1 MLYMDARFLA
11 LCMCAEIW
19 ITTEVRLLLREQG
32 EEEIF
37 QGESR
42 IRRLNMGWDE
52 KEKLEIWGG
61 ITNTQ
66 GHLKSHIEAHDCRR
80 FLKYIQR

>member
-1 MLYMDARFLA
+1 
-11 LCMCAEIW
+11 MCAEIW
-19 ITTEVRLLLREQG
+19 ITTEVILQLRDQG
-32 EEEIF
+32 EEGIF

-61 ITNTQ
+61 ITNTK
-66 GHLKSHIEAHDCRR
+66 GH
-80 FLKYIQR
+80 